1 MNPNTSNTH
10 SHKINKLFSR
20 TSNRSSSSS
29 AASSDHRTTSASKS
43 TWPPSGRR
51 PSSTQEETPEEVA
64 VASSSTDEVNGASG
78 DGVFES
84 PVIVEPPTPQ
94 MSALRIGT
102 GAGST
107 RRHTHTYYDR
117 PYSVVDLPP
126 SSYNSP
132 TAATPRLADFP
143 SRLSGWFS
151 NLAGS
156 STDLSQLMHQS
167 GQSIPPPTPT
177 ALAQNS
183 MSPKH
188 KASGIF
194 TSAARHGKGGLEKAV
209 RYLLDS
215 DAQPDKCT
223 DPIWL
228 MGVCHPGYDPSQ
240 QVITPASLP
249 VGTGGGH
256 RRDSTES
263 SFFGRRSSPPT
274 ISKGTFHQ
282 NPSLQ
287 SLSLSLA
294 NTPSSSSSGQGGGK
308 QTLSWPP
315 AFYEDFTSSIWMTYR
330 SQYPPIR
337 DISLAALESNP
348 DSPDM
353 SLVSSPPRKNW
364 WPGGGEKCW
373 TSDTGWGCMLRTGQ
387 SLLANA
393 LIHLHLSRDW
403 RRPLQPSMT
412 EEYATYVKILTW
424 FLDSPSPQCPFG
436 VHRMA
441 LAGKDLGKDV
451 GSWFGPST
459 AAGAIKTLAFA
470 FPECQLAVS
479 VAPDGVVFESDV
491 YAASNWHSLGS
502 SSRRQKWGQKSV
514 LVLVGIRLGIDAV
527 HPVYYEGIK
536 SIFKWPQSVG
546 ISGGRPSSSYYFV
559 GEQAGSLFYL
569 DPHHTRVAVPL
580 RSPPTPTS
588 PAMTANSQLESD
600 DVEKEKPREKSIHKL
615 SPSKPKH
622 AMTDRDSLD
631 SFSTSPPK
639 RHESIKL
646 LKHRRVPTSPQR
658 HHQTLHNPRSSGSST
673 HSNNAPLPPPQLTF
687 SLPPSPPPPNVEP
700 WVYHYATAYSPS
712 ELRTFHCDKVRKMP
726 FSALDPSMLLGFLCK
741 DESDWKDLRIR
752 VAELA
757 RVSKTIFTIQ
767 DEPPSSDPDDLESVS
782 DPDIDLE
789 DDDDESVE
797 VDRYDKHEPDE
808 DEEEDVDK
816 VSDDFYDAEEGNAS
830 DGRKRH
836 AAKHQELHHS
846 REGVG
851 EPTTTSRA
859 SSLFTGIDDDAKE
872 QKPHVAGDHT
882 DLSAYGEEDDDGS
895 GSESDW
901 VVDSSSAWGPSPSS
915 APAAVSVPAPPP
927 VTEQPAA
934 AASVS
939 PPLSRSS
946 TFREVLEGALNMI
959 DRHLLKRWEEARKGW
974 EGSAG

>member
-294 NTPSSSSSGQGGGK
+294 NTPSSSSSGQG
-308 QTLSWPP
+308 
-315 AFYEDFTSSIWMTYR
+315 
-330 SQYPPIR
+330 
-337 DISLAALESNP
+337 
-348 DSPDM
+348 
-353 SLVSSPPRKNW
+353 
-364 WPGGGEKCW
+364 
-373 TSDTGWGCMLRTGQ
+373 
-387 SLLANA
+387 
-393 LIHLHLSRDW
+393 
-403 RRPLQPSMT
+403 
-412 EEYATYVKILTW
+412 
-424 FLDSPSPQCPFG
+424 
-436 VHRMA
+436 
-441 LAGKDLGKDV
+441 
-451 GSWFGPST
+451 
-459 AAGAIKTLAFA
+459 
-470 FPECQLAVS
+470 
-479 VAPDGVVFESDV
+479 
-491 YAASNWHSLGS
+491 
-502 SSRRQKWGQKSV
+502 
-514 LVLVGIRLGIDAV
+514 
-527 HPVYYEGIK
+527 
-536 SIFKWPQSVG
+536 

-767 DEPPSSDPDDLESVS
+767 DEPPSWSSDPDDLESVS

-789 DDDDESVE
+789 DEDDESVE

-882 DLSAYGEEDDDGS
+882 DLSAYGEEDDDGT

-946 TFREVLEGALNMI
+946 TLASAASSSSTHNSQSALPFPKVSGSPRGSSEYDRSSPIEEVGGGKKGMGGFSGLRSM
-959 DRHLLKRWEEARKGW
+959 KARNGGRTKSGGIKAIFTMDD
-974 EGSAG
+974 ENGIARDV